1 MIHESLQWRQVH
13 HVTVVQTLS
22 FGIFFFF
29 FYKNFALIVCIRSST
44 SSEINSG
51 TIGGSFGKMI
61 LSTNQ
66 STNPEHKAKLN
77 QEIYSEPK
85 LAMTYY

>member
-13 HVTVVQTLS
+13 HITVVQTLS
-22 FGIFFFF
+22 FGIYLF
-29 FYKNFALIVCIRSST
+29 FYKNFALIVSIRSST
-44 SSEINSG
+44 SSEINRG

-66 STNPEHKAKLN
+66 STNPEHKANLN

>member
-29 FYKNFALIVCIRSST
+29 YKNFALIVCIKIAVKNKVDSVYLDIVFSVGET
-44 SSEINSG
+44 FYH
-51 TIGGSFGKMI
+51 SFK
-61 LSTNQ
+61 
-66 STNPEHKAKLN
+66 
-77 QEIYSEPK
+77 
-85 LAMTYY
+85 